1 MQNFLVVLGALIVV
15 GLAVCVAGLLFSIP
29 VWLLWNGCI
38 VGTIV
43 GIGEIT
49 WLQSWGILILC
60 GLLFK
65 SSSAKSS

>member
-15 GLAVCVAGLLFSIP
+15 GLAVCLAGLLFSIP

-38 VGTIV
+38 VGTIA

-65 SSSAKSS
+65 PYSKSK

>member
-1 MQNFLVVLGALIVV
+1 MSNFLVVLGALIVV

-38 VGTIV
+38 VGTV
-43 GIGEIT
+43 AGVGEIT

-65 SSSAKSS
+65 SSSVKSS

>member
-1 MQNFLVVLGALIVV
+1 MSNFLVVLMAVFGFAALI
-15 GLAVCVAGLLFSIP
+15 CIAGLLFSIP

-38 VGTIV
+38 VGTIAGV
-43 GIGEIT
+43 GEVT